1 MYNGSQIN
9 GDGSSWCREEEV
21 VTAENYELFVAS
33 DTVGEHLPWW
43 SWKSHGISFS
53 KLSGNPVH
61 AWRRYMRSAECASGY
76 AAVTTTIRVRFDG
89 RSTAHQRSLRSGA

>member
-1 MYNGSQIN
+1 
-9 GDGSSWCREEEV
+9 

-43 SWKSHGISFS
+43 SWKSHGISFL

-61 AWRRYMRSAECASGY
+61 A
-76 AAVTTTIRVRFDG
+76 
-89 RSTAHQRSLRSGA
+89 